1 MIGNLEKMKSSLIA
15 IAFLVIS
22 YAVSAQVTWDGKS
35 LAIENDVMKQVI
47 LFEDGKVM
55 PASIWSKPLEKE
67 LLAPSQR
74 VPWFEFVINEQLIHA
89 LQPVWKYH
97 SHETIAL
104 GNGGTELVMR
114 VAGRRHLKG
123 LIVDRKRTRLN
134 T

>member
-97 SHETIAL
+97 SHERS
-104 GNGGTELVMR
+104 EERR
-114 VAGRRHLKG
+114 VGKECVSTCRSRWAPYPYKKKKN
-123 LIVDRKRTRLN
+123 RKN
-134 T
+134 